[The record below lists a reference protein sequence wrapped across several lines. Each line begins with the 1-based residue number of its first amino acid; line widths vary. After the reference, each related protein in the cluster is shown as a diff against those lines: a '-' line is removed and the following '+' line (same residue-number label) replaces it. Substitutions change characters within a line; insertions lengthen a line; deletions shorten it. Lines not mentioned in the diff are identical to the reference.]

1 MALEGINPQEIEGF
15 DKIFEIYKTSGIED
29 AARYAINLYK
39 KASEYEDILP
49 DNFILPYSVLRN
61 KEQLMDTLERCYQEH
76 YQPIVVLK
84 VDPRLDFIRSEP
96 RFKAL
101 LKKVGLN

>member
-1 MALEGINPQEIEGF
+1 MTYEGVNPEQIEEF
-15 DKIFEIYKTSGIED
+15 DKILEIYKTSGTED
-29 AARYAINLYK
+29 AARFAVNLYK
-39 KASEYEDILP
+39 KAAEYEDIP
-49 DNFILPYSVLRN
+49 PHNFIMLYTVLRN
-61 KEQLMDTLERCYQEH
+61 KEQLIDTLERCYQER

-101 LKKVGLN
+101 LKKVGLD